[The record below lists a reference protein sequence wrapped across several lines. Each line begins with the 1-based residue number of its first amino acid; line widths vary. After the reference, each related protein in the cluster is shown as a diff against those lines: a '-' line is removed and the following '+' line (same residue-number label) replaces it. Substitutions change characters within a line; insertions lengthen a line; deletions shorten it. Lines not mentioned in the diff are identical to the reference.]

1 MNPSTA
7 SPFNPFADDSII
19 DDSVNDNELNLNL
32 SQEVYHETFQ
42 EPTDSLHMHLVET
55 NIAPM
60 PISLPPSP
68 PKTPSREFHDSLD
81 GGSHGGIYTLD
92 QQQKQQLSQM
102 SPLPLVDEDA
112 KMMPTTPPRIPP
124 EPAPPAPTTAM
135 RTATTNST
143 PTISI
148 AEVSKNGK
156 PPKAESKKNGKKK
169 KKKPKDK
176 QKKKNAN
183 KDMNK
188 KAKKA
193 KDQDGIGRAYQ
204 EQYNTTQKPPPS
216 ARSYN
221 GTERSKIVNYNDSQK
236 KERKGFSIFRLFPY
250 KPPSSP
256 KPQVNSWGKN
266 PGLDNR
272 SPRSGWNEYADQ
284 NDQFRP
290 MKINIGISNSADGE
304 GTTVPQL
311 LHRMRVM
318 TLILSGLTIAFESW
332 ALIIQA
338 VFLQANKVILGAFLL
353 FFIGLLLCVELVRG
367 TPVPYSIAV
376 SAGSGMPLFDERL
389 VSGGIVQQ
397 SLNQSFNNAAN
408 LVDVVWR
415 GALEELWARR
425 LRYFLQDN
433 FGIFYSCLGRGFL
446 FFFLGSLAW
455 GQQFF
460 VIRAIGIA
468 FMMMG
473 TWTISLKFR
482 YPAFDKVLMMELDY
496 EFGESRA
503 VEVDDVGEGSVISWS
518 SVGGSNRSVGSPS
531 GERRSLLS

>member
-19 DDSVNDNELNLNL
+19 DDSVNDNELNL

-60 PISLPPSP
+60 PTSLPPSP
-68 PKTPSREFHDSLD
+68 PKTPSREFQDSLD
-81 GGSHGGIYTLD
+81 GGSHGGVYALD
-92 QQQKQQLSQM
+92 QEQQQQQQLSQM

-112 KMMPTTPPRIPP
+112 KMMPTTPPRFPT
-124 EPAPPAPTTAM
+124 EQAPP
-135 RTATTNST
+135 T
-143 PTISI
+143 PTI
-148 AEVSKNGK
+148 AKVPNGK

-169 KKKPKDK
+169 KKKSKDK

-183 KDMNK
+183 QDMNK
-188 KAKKA
+188 KGKKA
-193 KDQDGIGRAYQ
+193 KDQDGNGRAYQ
-204 EQYNTTQKPPPS
+204 EQYNTTQTPLPS

-221 GTERSKIVNYNDSQK
+221 GTERSKIVNYNDNQK
-236 KERKGFSIFRLFPY
+236 KEKKGFSIFRLFSY

-256 KPQVNSWGKN
+256 KPQVNSWEKT

-272 SPRSGWNEYADQ
+272 SPRSGWNGYADQ

-290 MKINIGISNSADGE
+290 MKINIGVTNSADGE
-304 GTTVPQL
+304 GTTIPQL
-311 LHRMRVM
+311 MHRMRFM

-332 ALIIQA
+332 AIMIQA

-367 TPVPYSIAV
+367 TPVPYSVAA
-376 SAGSGMPLFDERL
+376 SAGSGMPMLDERL
-389 VSGGIVQQ
+389 VSSGLVQQ

-460 VIRAIGIA
+460 VIRAIGLA

-482 YPAFDKVLMMELDY
+482 YPAFDKMLMMELDN

-503 VEVDDVGEGSVISWS
+503 VEVDDVGESSVISWS
-518 SVGGSNRSVGSPS
+518 SVGGSNKSLGSPS
-531 GERRSLLS
+531 GERRRLLS